1 MGIDTAVSSLATRL
15 REGERRAIARAIT
28 LMEDGGPA
36 AIALQAAIQPWTGR
50 ALTIGF
56 TGPPGAGKSTL
67 VDAFVAELR
76 KAGRTVAVAAVDP
89 SSPLSGG
96 AVLGDRIRMGRHT
109 EDEGVFIRSVAARGH
124 LGGLSETTH
133 HIVDVFDAA
142 GWDVVV
148 IETVGAG
155 QSEVE
160 IVDVADI
167 RIVVNAP
174 GLGDDV
180 QAIKAG
186 ILEIASILVVNK
198 ADLPLAS
205 RTVRQLRAM
214 LSLRPQEQQAVPVL
228 ETVASS
234 GQGVAVL
241 LAAVDAIAPDDPAQH
256 SERRRARLRR
266 LVAEAAAAIVKRSVA
281 ERRDDA
287 FEAMLDRVAAGE
299 TSIVCAAALSLDAS
313 HLDRDPEA
321 ARMTDRSDAA
331 TDHAA

>member
-1 MGIDTAVSSLATRL
+1 MAPSPSPIPLAQRL
-15 REGERRAIARAIT
+15 RAGDPRAVARAIS
-28 LMEDGGPA
+28 LMEEGGSAAAALHA
-36 AIALQAAIQPWTGR
+36 AILPATGR

-76 KAGRTVAVAAVDP
+76 KSGRTVGVVAVDP

-109 EDEGVFIRSVAARGH
+109 DDPGVFIRSIASRGH
-124 LGGLSETTH
+124 LGGLSRSIH
-133 HIVDVFDAA
+133 HVVDVLDAA
-142 GWDVVV
+142 GRDAIV

-160 IVDVADI
+160 IVDVAAV

-198 ADLPLAS
+198 ADLPLAP
-205 RTVRQLRAM
+205 RTVRQLKAM
-214 LSLRPQEQQAVPVL
+214 LSLRREGEADVPVL
-228 ETVASS
+228 ETIASEDR
-234 GQGVAVL
+234 GVAEL
-241 LAAVDAIAPDDPAQH
+241 LAAVDACATLRPEDAAA
-256 SERRRARLRR
+256 RRRTRIRR
-266 LVAEAAAAIVKRSVA
+266 LVAEG
-281 ERRDDA
+281 
-287 FEAMLDRVAAGE
+287 AAGE
-299 TSIVCAAALSLDAS
+299 MRRRILAWDDAAFLETLA
-313 HLDRDPEA
+313 RA
-321 ARMTDRSDAA
+321 ARGEIDIDTAARAAMEAQAGGVPLPVAVPQKADRRAG
-331 TDHAA
+331 